1 MSKYLST
8 QQISQYHKDG
18 FLTPVD
24 LISVAEA
31 AEIVDQLEWAEK
43 RYPEA
48 LNPENRNN
56 AHLNFTFFDK
66 LAHNPTLLDAVE
78 DLIGDAFS
86 IWGSVLFIKEP
97 NSAHF
102 VSYHQD
108 ATYMGLEP
116 HEFVSA
122 WIALTPSTRDTGCMT
137 MVSGTHQ
144 DGIQKHD
151 DTFHENNILTRGQK
165 ITDIDESKKVDLIL
179 KPGQMSLHHART
191 IHGSQPNLSQQ
202 RRIGFTIQGY
212 MRSGTKQVL
221 GANYWQPT
229 RGNPQHPDMIALKRP
244 EHDMSTSGIAEREKV
259 NQNWADI
266 LYNGSDKKRAY

>member
-1 MSKYLST
+1 MGLYLST
-8 QQISQYHKDG
+8 QQIKKYHSDG

-24 LISVAEA
+24 LITETEA

-43 RYPEA
+43 KYPGA
-48 LNPENRNN
+48 LNPVNRNN
-56 AHLNFTFFDK
+56 AHLSFTFFDK
-66 LAHNPTLLDAVE
+66 LAHNTILLDAAE
-78 DLIGDAFS
+78 DLIGGNFS

-97 NSAHF
+97 SSPHF

-122 WIALTPSTRDTGCMT
+122 WIALTPSNRETGCMT

-144 DGIQKHD
+144 DGIHKHD

-165 ITDIDESKKVDLIL
+165 ITEIDESKKVDLIL

-212 MRSGTKQVL
+212 MRSGTMQGL
-221 GANYWQPT
+221 GENYWQPA
-229 RGNPQHPDMIALKRP
+229 RGNPQHPDMITLKRP
-244 EHDMSTSGIAEREKV
+244 ESDMSASGIAERDKV
-259 NQNWADI
+259 NQNWVNI
-266 LYNGSDKKRAY
+266 LYNGAEKKRAF